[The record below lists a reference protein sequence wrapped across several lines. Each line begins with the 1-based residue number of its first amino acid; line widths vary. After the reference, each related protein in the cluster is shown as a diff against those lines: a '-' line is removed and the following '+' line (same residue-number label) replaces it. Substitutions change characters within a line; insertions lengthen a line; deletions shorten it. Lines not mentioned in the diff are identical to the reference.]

1 MENYVDSSTNLDTS
15 NNTTEVHESRI
26 NVEALKNSMTAKLR
40 SDSPLPAHCCIFRVP
55 QVLRRH
61 KSEAYGPDVV
71 SIGPFHRGGKQFQ
84 TMENVK
90 QWYLHN
96 LLSRLNISL
105 TTLIQSVCNVFE
117 FEKRARA
124 FYAEPLD
131 HLSPNDFIEMMIL
144 DGCFLLELFKKFFC
158 EGYKRCLKENFV
170 PAEVLYIENDPI
182 FNMDCML
189 QYLCHDLMLLE
200 NQLPWFVLEILYR
213 LTVEEYIYYPSLST
227 MVLLTFSS
235 QGSLVHNVES
245 YLSHNGDDDGDDED
259 DAVLHILDLIR
270 STLVFQFRKVKSLP
284 CLSQVKLP
292 PATTLSEAGVEFRRA
307 CVEGMMNIDFKD
319 GVFTIPQLPI
329 AEMTEPLLRN
339 IIALEQC
346 CHGRSHKITSYVILM
361 HSLIASSKDI
371 DFLCEKEIFL
381 NWFSSENAYKIF
393 NKLYDDTFL
402 KNFYYGELCAEVN
415 KYYNV
420 SWNRWLEKL
429 KRDHL
434 SNPWKITSLVA
445 AFILLALTLLQTT
458 YTIQQYYSPRQ

>member
-1 MENYVDSSTNLDTS
+1 
-15 NNTTEVHESRI
+15 
-26 NVEALKNSMTAKLR
+26 
-40 SDSPLPAHCCIFRVP
+40 
-55 QVLRRH
+55 
-61 KSEAYGPDVV
+61 
-71 SIGPFHRGGKQFQ
+71 
-84 TMENVK
+84 
-90 QWYLHN
+90 
-96 LLSRLNISL
+96 
-105 TTLIQSVCNVFE
+105 
-117 FEKRARA
+117 
-124 FYAEPLD
+124 
-131 HLSPNDFIEMMIL
+131 
-144 DGCFLLELFKKFFC
+144 
-158 EGYKRCLKENFV
+158 
-170 PAEVLYIENDPI
+170 
-182 FNMDCML
+182 MDCML

-235 QGSLVHNVES
+235 QGSLLHNVES
-245 YLSHNGDDDGDDED
+245 YLSHNGLDDGDDED
-259 DAVLHILDLIR
+259 EDEDDAILHILDLIR
-270 STLVFQFRKVKSLP
+270 STLVFRFRKVKSLP

-307 CVEGMMNIDFKD
+307 CMEGMMNIDFKD
-319 GVFTIPQLPI
+319 GVFTIPQLSI

-346 CHGRSHKITSYVILM
+346 CHGRSHKITSYFILM

-371 DFLCEKEIFL
+371 YFLCEKEIFL

-415 KYYNV
+415 NYYNV
-420 SWNRWLEKL
+420 LWNRWLEKL

-434 SNPWKITSLVA
+434 YNPWKITSLVA